1 MEFVQLVGPAA
12 MFFIMFSLALS
23 IKTEAFKDI
32 TKNPLG
38 FYVGLVCQMIGLPL
52 IGFAIALTIPFP
64 HEVKVG
70 IILITCLP
78 SAVTS
83 NYITK
88 KLNGNVALSISL
100 TAITSLIAFLT
111 IPFILK
117 MYFSFV
123 FDDYSTIQ
131 FSQTL
136 RSGSLQIFGIITIPV
151 ILGVLFNTVFFNF
164 AKKID
169 PIFDKISTALFLLIV
184 GIAIYQDFE
193 KIPDYLK
200 YAGIKTVLIFFI
212 AFLMS
217 YLMTRLFKLS
227 KPDQTTVVI
236 ETILQNG
243 AMGFVVGAIIFDKV
257 EYIMPVAAYA
267 LLQYVFILIYF
278 SYQNIK
284 RTE

>member
-200 YAGIKTVLIFFI
+200 YAGLKTVLIFFI

-217 YLMTRLFKLS
+217 YLMTRIFKLS

-236 ETILQNG
+236 ETVLQNG

-257 EYIMPVAAYA
+257 EYIIPVAAYA

-278 SYQNIK
+278 SYRNIK